1 MARLLNARKP
11 SRRELRR
18 LVQILEEPG
27 EGRCQQ
33 RAEVL
38 VLYAAGLNGL
48 DMAQAA
54 GVHPNTVYAYL
65 RGFAE
70 RGIAFVEACP
80 RRGLPAS
87 LTAAQMEEM
96 ARIADQSPT
105 ELGLPYGHWSLSKLR
120 DYLVQERHF
129 FKTISLEHL
138 RRLLK
143 KKGST
148 FAMFSGRS
156 AATTRKGWRSW
167 PVSARLG
174 AACLPAG

>member
-11 SRRELRR
+11 NRWELRR
-18 LVQILEEPG
+18 LLEILETPG

-48 DMAQAA
+48 DIAQAT
-54 GVHPNTVYAYL
+54 GVHPNTVYAHL
-65 RGFAE
+65 QGFDE
-70 RGIAFVEACP
+70 RGMAFVKACP
-80 RRGLPAS
+80 RRGLPPS
-87 LTAAQMEEM
+87 LTAAQLEEI
-96 ARIADQSPT
+96 ARIADQSPA
-105 ELGLPYGHWSLSKLR
+105 EFGLPYGHWSLSKLR

-143 KKGST
+143 KRGST
-148 FAMFSGRS
+148 FAMFSARS

-167 PVSARLG
+167 PVSAQLG
-174 AACLPAG
+174 ATCLRAA